1 MIDRFILR
9 PLLYARAKPR
19 SHTVLVCRPNA
30 LHHRCAN
37 GKQKPLVLAARRMQL
52 LAPYYH
58 LVGYFQEQAAM
69 EVWIM
74 IYLEGIIPNRLT
86 PAVVVWH

>member
-1 MIDRFILR
+1 
-9 PLLYARAKPR
+9 
-19 SHTVLVCRPNA
+19 
-30 LHHRCAN
+30 
-37 GKQKPLVLAARRMQL
+37 MQL